1 MYLSAVKWFITTKSL
16 PESTP
21 ERCFGTTHKGK
32 RRKRVM
38 NVLIAF
44 VITMV
49 VLLVSLIKLKVSPG
63 VSLFAC

>member
-1 MYLSAVKWFITTKSL
+1 
-16 PESTP
+16 
-21 ERCFGTTHKGK
+21 
-32 RRKRVM
+32 M

-44 VITMV
+44 VITMA